1 LGSKDSSNGLYLEGG
16 MEKMGRF
23 GYSIMK
29 LSRMGKVVQGG
40 LDTGIEREVV
50 RWKGDVGNV
59 GVFLLRCV

>member
-1 LGSKDSSNGLYLEGG
+1 

-40 LDTGIEREVV
+40 LDTGIEREMV